1 MTKKNIII
9 VVSLLFSVFL
19 IWYLFIK
26 KCDFLI
32 TFKTKTSTGVVYQ
45 GINEWQKAQA
55 KLTGESYKLIEKN
68 KFDLL
73 TYETSKGDTT
83 WVYNWEI
90 KPINDSVTGVQVGI
104 KESVKSI
111 YNRLTVPFFDTKFK
125 KEQVKKITDFKT
137 VITEHLS
144 NFKLKSVSEGTTN
157 EVFVAYINLKSVL
170 QEKAQNM
177 IMNDAT
183 ITGYLSRNNIKIL
196 GKPYLE
202 VVNWDIDNEMLDF
215 NYCFPIDKNTKYIAD
230 KYVSFKTIPAK
241 KGLKISYY
249 GNFRTSDRGWFA
261 IMDYVK
267 KRGKT
272 LELKPLEHFLANPFN
287 GGDEISWETQIIIP
301 YKK

>member
-1 MTKKNIII
+1 MNKKNIII
-9 VVSLLFSVFL
+9 VVSLLFSLFL

-26 KCDFLI
+26 KSDFLI
-32 TFKTKTSTGVVYQ
+32 NFKTKASTGVVYQ

-55 KLTGESYKLIEKN
+55 KLTGESYKLLEKN
-68 KFDLL
+68 KFDFLKF
-73 TYETSKGDTT
+73 ETSNGNKTLI
-83 WVYNWEI
+83 YEWEI
-90 KPINDSVTGVQVGI
+90 KPINDSVSGIQVGI
-104 KESVKSI
+104 KEPGKSI
-111 YNRLTVPFFDTKFK
+111 YNRLTAPFFNTNFK
-125 KEQVKKITDFKT
+125 TEQVKKITDFKT

-144 NFKLKSVSEGTTN
+144 SYKLKSVSEGSTN
-157 EVFVAYINLKSVL
+157 EVFVACINLKSVL

-202 VVNWDIDNEMLDF
+202 VTNWDIDNEMLDF
-215 NYCFPIDKNTKYIAD
+215 NYCFPIDKSTKYIAD

-241 KGLKISYY
+241 KGLKISYF

-261 IMDYVK
+261 IMDYAK
-267 KRGKT
+267 KKGQT
-272 LELKPLEHFLANPFN
+272 LDLKPLEHFLANPFN

-301 YKK
+301 FKK